1 MIRKITIMK
10 ICGRLLSKIEFITLV
25 ALTAVALAVVGNG
38 LAAAEILEIFC
49 KACVAL
55 VNAAVAFAKAL
66 VVFWVIFVAFSKA
79 LVAFANV
86 PVTFSDMAF
95 VAFVVL
101 INPPAIVVMDLLELG
116 TGEEKLA
123 ITLPEDKLSMNNRDT
138 SITAEIVFM
147 YTLFVLLAI

>member
-1 MIRKITIMK
+1 MK
-10 ICGRLLSKIEFITLV
+10 RDGRLLSKIEFITVV
-25 ALTAVALAVVGNG
+25 ALTAVALAVVVGSG

-86 PVTFSDMAF
+86 PVTFSDMAL

-101 INPPAIVVMDLLELG
+101 LVNAAVVVVRDLLAVGIAKEELAS
-116 TGEEKLA
+116 TFS
-123 ITLPEDKLSMNNRDT
+123 EDKLSMNKRDT

-147 YTLFVLLAI
+147 

>member
-1 MIRKITIMK
+1 MK
-10 ICGRLLSKIEFITLV
+10 RAGRLLSKIEFITLV
-25 ALTAVALAVVGNG
+25 ALTAVALAVVVGSG

-66 VVFWVIFVAFSKA
+66 VVLWVIFVAFSKA

-86 PVTFSDMAF
+86 PVTFSDMAL

-101 INPPAIVVMDLLELG
+101 VNPAV
-116 TGEEKLA
+116 
-123 ITLPEDKLSMNNRDT
+123 S
-138 SITAEIVFM
+138 SC
-147 YTLFVLLAI
+147 